1 MKQLE
6 QTQDL
11 VGRFERRLLIRESEL
26 LQKEEEAGLESRRL
40 EKLGWGVLSEQAAGG
55 GGGGKVIIAG
65 TAA

>member
-26 LQKEEEAGLESRRL
+26 LQKEEEAGLESERL
-40 EKLGWGVLSEQAAGG
+40 EKLGWGVVSEQEGG
-55 GGGGKVIIAG
+55 RGGGKVVIAG